1 MAQHALLPA
10 LTGRSLS
17 RVSTKLSAARP
28 HSGALVTTT
37 TDSQLLQL
45 VDCGSAGLSCL
56 TLSISAGLTG
66 STAASPL
73 LRRLASASL
82 AAYALDVYQPPEGS
96 PDAVPTGAE
105 LDSFYAWSFEEAVC
119 ARTYGCALGQQTIV
133 ALSTA
138 LGVPIHYSMRLEDG
152 NMPWDVT
159 LATTP
164 AGLARSTSAQP
175 LYVWHTG
182 SFHYMCGVPVSEGA
196 VWSPPWSS
204 WSEVEINAM
213 LTTCIDEAEAA
224 ARLSPH
230 AAARDMQAKS
240 DAFWTT
246 CGIAAYPS
254 VVAYKS
260 AKRGEL
266 KLPRHGA
273 CGYSRRPHPRSCTHA
288 HAHAVDYRAPI
299 RATAAGAAAAR
310 AHRRPQRRE

>member
-224 ARLSPH
+224 ARSAASSSCPATVRAATRVDHTPALARTPTHTLSITGPLF
-230 AAARDMQAKS
+230 AQPPPAPPPPA
-240 DAFWTT
+240 
-246 CGIAAYPS
+246 PS
-254 VVAYKS
+254 VDLS
-260 AKRGEL
+260 GE
-266 KLPRHGA
+266 
-273 CGYSRRPHPRSCTHA
+273 S
-288 HAHAVDYRAPI
+288 
-299 RATAAGAAAAR
+299 
-310 AHRRPQRRE
+310 E